1 MKLPPTAPVRLRMTR
16 PAPRIGAPE
25 WLIAIGGGVFILALA
40 LSAVFVPDIRWL
52 HLFQASMYV
61 AAIVLSFR
69 HSRWGHFIGISGAGL
84 WNYAGLFASTL
95 FADLVEH
102 PDRPDVVVQV
112 IAWLANLLVVIGCA
126 WAYAR
131 LPSRPRGDLVR
142 FAATFVLT
150 TAFLAAA
157 IAIFSPRYLDI
168 FPRMLHP
175 HWPLLRR

>member
-1 MKLPPTAPVRLRMTR
+1 MS
-16 PAPRIGAPE
+16 PRIGAPE
-25 WLIAIGGGVFILALA
+25 WLIAIGGSVFILTLA

-61 AAIVLSFR
+61 AAIVLSLR
-69 HSRWGHFIGISGAGL
+69 RIRWGHFIGVSAAGL
-84 WNYAGLFASTL
+84 WNYIGLFASTL
-95 FADLVEH
+95 FADLRAH
-102 PDRPDVVVQV
+102 PARPDLLLEC
-112 IAWLANLLVVIGCA
+112 IAWLANLLVIIGCA

-131 LPSRPRGDLVR
+131 QPGRSRVDVVR
-142 FAATFVLT
+142 FVATFVIA

-175 HWPLLRR
+175 HWP

>member
-1 MKLPPTAPVRLRMTR
+1 
-16 PAPRIGAPE
+16 
-25 WLIAIGGGVFILALA
+25 
-40 LSAVFVPDIRWL
+40 
-52 HLFQASMYV
+52 
-61 AAIVLSFR
+61 
-69 HSRWGHFIGISGAGL
+69 
-84 WNYAGLFASTL
+84 
-95 FADLVEH
+95 VEH
-102 PDRPDVVVQV
+102 PDRPDVVVQA

-157 IAIFSPRYLDI
+157 IALFSPRYLDI

-175 HWPLLRR
+175 HWPWLRR